1 LIAGSLDWSAFAR
14 SNDVAFAMLEMN
26 ETHNNSVDT
35 QVKEASAAWQKCLAI
50 IQDNVNERAFHT
62 WFDPIRAVGLDRSVL
77 TLQVPSQFFYE
88 WLEEHYV
95 DLLGKTIKRVLGKDG
110 GLEYRVVMVDGNANR
125 NGGKNSVINIP
136 GSTTQRPPVGSNMV
150 DLPLHVKD
158 PMNIKNPYSIP
169 GLKRTVI
176 DPQLNPNL
184 TFDNLVEGD
193 CNRVARLAGISV
205 AQKPGATSFNPLVIF
220 GGTGLG
226 KTHIAQAIGNE
237 VRRLHTNKAV
247 LYVSAEKFINQFID
261 HSKNGEVN
269 DFIHFYQLIDV
280 LIIDDIHIFTTA
292 PKSQEVFFAIFNHL
306 HQGGKQIILTSDTAP
321 KDLEGM
327 QERLL
332 SRFRWGLNADIQ
344 APDFDTRQEIL
355 RMKMKQDGMELS
367 DEVVKY
373 IAFNVQNNVRDL
385 IGASIS
391 LFAQA
396 TLNRKEIDLDVAKR
410 VMKNLVK
417 MNTRELTIENIQK
430 MVCEH
435 YNIPY
440 DKLLL
445 KTRKREIVQARQITM
460 FLAKKFTKSSLKNIG
475 EHFGGFDHTT
485 VIHSCQT
492 VEDLMDTDTEY
503 REKITELQQKVHM
516 ASI

>member
-1 LIAGSLDWSAFAR
+1 MTEKHLTYNQKDA
-14 SNDVAFAMLEMN
+14 AM
-26 ETHNNSVDT
+26 
-35 QVKEASAAWQKCLAI
+35 AAWGKCLSI
-50 IQDNVNERAFHT
+50 IQDNVNERAYHT
-62 WFDPIRAVGLDRSVL
+62 WFEPIEAVDLVQSKL

-110 GLEYRVVMVDGNANR
+110 GLEYRIVMVDNKSSR
-125 NGGKNSVINIP
+125 LSTPNSVINMP
-136 GSTTQRPPVGSNMV
+136 GSTNQKTPVSNNTI

-158 PMNIKNPYSIP
+158 PHNIKNPYSIP

-184 TFDNLVEGD
+184 TFENLIEGD
-193 CNRVARLAGISV
+193 CNRVARLAGINV

-237 VRRLHTNKAV
+237 VRKLHSNKAV

-306 HQGGKQIILTSDTAP
+306 HQSGKQIILTSDTAP

-344 APDFDTRQEIL
+344 APDFETRQEIL
-355 RMKMKQDGMELS
+355 KLKMKQDGMELS
-367 DEVVKY
+367 DDVIKY
-373 IAFNVQNNVRDL
+373 IAFNIQNNVRDL

-396 TLNRKEIDLDVAKR
+396 TLNKKEIDLDVAKR
-410 VMKNLVK
+410 VMKNLIK
-417 MNTRELTIENIQK
+417 MNSKELTIENIQK

-440 DKLLL
+440 DKLLV

-492 VEDLMDTDTEY
+492 VEDLMDTDSDY
-503 REKITELQQKVHM
+503 KEKISELQQKVHM